1 MKIHD
6 DHMYHGAALIQ
17 IAEHPQFTAI
27 NSLRIRGSTVANSY
41 QINND
46 IAVSLKY
53 ACVPVGGFKEYIFNF
68 TQANLAELTSIKDR
82 YRKCFIALVCV
93 QGREICCLSVEE
105 LFSLVERRRNAAGR
119 KEDVYSLLVTA
130 PKGRSLRAYVNK
142 PGRKGMRLGKELIV
156 SRSGFPNEIFA

>member
-1 MKIHD
+1 MKVHD

-27 NSLRIRGSTVANSY
+27 NSLRIRGNTVGNSY

-53 ACVPVGGFKEYIFNF
+53 AGTPVGRFNEYVFNF
-68 TQANLAELTSIKDR
+68 TQANLAELASIKDG
-82 YRKCFIALVCV
+82 YPKCFLALVCV
-93 QGREICCLSVEE
+93 QDREICCLPADE
-105 LFSLVERRRNAAGR
+105 LLSLAERRKIAAGR

-130 PKGRSLRAYVNK
+130 PKGRSLRAYVNR
-142 PGRKGMRLGKELIV
+142 PGRKGMMLGKALIV
-156 SRSGFPNEIFA
+156 SRNGFPNQIFA